1 MILRIVFLRLIT
13 LSFLVLIFDDAHVLR
28 VNILTSPLQHLH
40 TLYTYMYPCML
51 YTCACSHHLQ
61 QYQRHQEFEEE
72 PEPEWMEF
80 GPTDR
85 FDVIELKGFDKNE
98 LEKESESVD
107 TCSYN
112 GIDNTLS
119 GCPHSSQICQWIQI
133 IFVLAIIL
141 ISAKS
146 SHFVTAIYVLHVH
159 CSYMYI
165 ADHKKRSKSVSTPI
179 SRNETPKWEEEIVA
193 ENKDEKV
200 EGDGAVF
207 MEEKPAVSEGRKEGA
222 PRREKEG
229 GREKKDNEYI
239 LDGFDFST
247 GMCVLYV
254 ATRQY
259 GRRGRSLT
267 IIVCMCAHLKK
278 NPAIIISRDD
288 PDRPYTM

>member
-1 MILRIVFLRLIT
+1 MNWRKRVSQLIHVAT
-13 LSFLVLIFDDAHVLR
+13 MALTIHSVGAHTVAKFANGYNYFYLG
-28 VNILTSPLQHLH
+28 
-40 TLYTYMYPCML
+40 YT
-51 YTCACSHHLQ
+51 
-61 QYQRHQEFEEE
+61 
-72 PEPEWMEF
+72 
-80 GPTDR
+80 
-85 FDVIELKGFDKNE
+85 
-98 LEKESESVD
+98 
-107 TCSYN
+107 
-112 GIDNTLS
+112 
-119 GCPHSSQICQWIQI
+119 
-133 IFVLAIIL
+133 L
-141 ISAKS
+141 ISANS
-146 SHFVTAIYVLHVH
+146 SYVLHVH

-179 SRNETPKWEEEIVA
+179 NRNETPKWEEEIVA

-254 ATRQY
+254 STRQY

-267 IIVCMCAHLKK
+267 IIVCVCVH
-278 NPAIIISRDD
+278 I
-288 PDRPYTM
+288 YTLYVLSIL